1 MKIKQQKQIKTFLM
15 EEFDEE
21 KAMHIWHEQ
30 EQMLSAFIMN
40 LKDKSKS
47 QRKTLIQTL
56 LPRIALYRVLLKEG
70 LSKESAYECMQ
81 KYMMNKIAAK
91 KHASM
96 KKMEKVPGFYAIY
109 SKIFLKYMRK
119 TDLQE
124 SVQKCGKDYFDVTI
138 TACMWHQACV
148 EYECPELCRIFC
160 DVDDVSYGG
169 LKKMGFSRT
178 KTLGYGGDCCDFH
191 FFKK

>member
-21 KAMHIWHEQ
+21 KAMNIWHEQ

-40 LKDKSKS
+40 IKDKSKS

-56 LPRIALYRVLLKEG
+56 LPRIALYKVLLKEG
-70 LSKESAYECMQ
+70 LSQESAYECMQ
-81 KYMMNKIAAK
+81 KYMMNKVAFK

-124 SVQKCGKDYFDVTI
+124 SVQKCGKGYFDVTI
-138 TACMWHQACV
+138 TACMWHRACV
-148 EYECPELCRIFC
+148 EYDCPELCRIFC
-160 DVDDVSYGG
+160 DVDDVTYGG

>member
-124 SVQKCGKDYFDVTI
+124 SMQKCGKGYFDVTI